1 VERVCGICSQAHS
14 QVFTNAVEHLAPEM
28 EIPLKVRLE
37 RMIAG
42 ELERLHSHLLWNG
55 VLLETIGLHT
65 FFMFFWRERERVL
78 DCFDV
83 LTGGRVHH
91 AVNAVGSNKHDFT
104 QSDLDLLSEKMDEV
118 ESFVKG
124 HLGVVRK
131 HDVIVSRF
139 KDVGVIPKQVA
150 LDYDLIGPIARASG
164 VKLDVR
170 KDIPYELYGKFNFEL
185 VTENGGDVYS
195 RMNVRLREILE
206 SIKII
211 RQAIKQM
218 PVEEKVPVKII
229 RPVKDGTAFAMVE
242 APRGSLFHFVKVK
255 DNKIERIKIRTP
267 TFKYMNIFPY
277 ALDGID
283 ITHLPVVLESFD
295 PCFSCMERS
304 MVVKNDEQMV
314 LKDYLKKESQEARE

>member
-1 VERVCGICSQAHS
+1 
-14 QVFTNAVEHLAPEM
+14 LLPET
-28 EIPLKVRLE
+28 EIPDKVKLE
-37 RMIAG
+37 RMIVG
-42 ELERLHSHLLWNG
+42 ELERLHSHILWNG
-55 VLLETIGLHT
+55 VLLEAIGLHT
-65 FFMFFWRERERVL
+65 FFMFFWRERERIL

-91 AVNAVGSNKHDFT
+91 AVNAVASNKHDF
-104 QSDLDLLSEKMDEV
+104 SRADLELLEKNVSQV
-118 ESFVKG
+118 EDFVKG
-124 HLGVVRK
+124 HLGVVQK

-139 KDVGVIPKQVA
+139 KNVGLISKEVA

-170 KDIPYELYGKFNFEL
+170 KDMPYELYDKIDFEL
-185 VTENGGDVYS
+185 VTERGGDVYS

-211 RQAIKQM
+211 RQAVKLM

-229 RPVKDGTAFAMVE
+229 QPVQDGTAFAMVE

-255 DNKIERIKIRTP
+255 ANKVERIKIRTP

-277 ALDGID
+277 ALNGID
-283 ITHLPVVLESFD
+283 ITDLPVVLESFD

-304 MVVKNDEQMV
+304 MVVKDKEQIV
-314 LKDYLKKESQEARE
+314 LKDYLKGRNKGVEG